1 MLCRVRLA
9 VAEGS
14 QGLARFAL
22 HLSLAIKSSAALV
35 CLTLSCAQDA
45 QPLAKTLPAGSA
57 HHLCIVTLCSLEFE
71 FGHGWKKQKSP
82 QEWAGADQDQRGDN
96 WMRRQ
101 DSNLR
106 PPAYEAGE
114 LPAAPRHWKR
124 KSPSGVAEALEIL
137 GAAIP
142 TRWLLC
148 QKSRVRQYHRT
159 PFSIK
164 PRVSMLRASRFS
176 TCSSAGLL
184 GRRGLDQTFAPVAR
198 LRAINAMAVR
208 CG

>member
-1 MLCRVRLA
+1 M
-9 VAEGS
+9 
-14 QGLARFAL
+14 
-22 HLSLAIKSSAALV
+22 H
-35 CLTLSCAQDA
+35 
-45 QPLAKTLPAGSA
+45 
-57 HHLCIVTLCSLEFE
+57 
-71 FGHGWKKQKSP
+71 
-82 QEWAGADQDQRGDN
+82 
-96 WMRRQ
+96 RQ

-114 LPAAPRHWKR
+114 LPTAPRHWKR